1 MPGGRG
7 KGLIE
12 REQWRSKGFRQGDVG
27 CVVGRDIVTQFP
39 YSGQQQIMGITGQ
52 VEVCEVFKRLEA
64 SRWIELA
71 AQGVTA
77 KDLRNFEIEQVER
90 VKRLVLGE
98 QPTGDLRS
106 GGCVESTSSRADAS
120 TTITGSLARL

>member
-1 MPGGRG
+1 
-7 KGLIE
+7 
-12 REQWRSKGFRQGDVG
+12 
-27 CVVGRDIVTQFP
+27 
-39 YSGQQQIMGITGQ
+39 MGITGQ